1 MRGNV
6 LETPN
11 GTLATPPADTGMPTR
26 ASIVNAA
33 PGGTDRALMAGTIAT
48 DDALGS
54 LMEKM
59 DSLNVLNTTLIIV
72 LMDHGMIAKDSLYEG
87 GTRIAMMARLPGVF
101 AAGSTVSRSVTN
113 LDVVPTLFEF
123 AQVTADYALDGMSWL
138 GDARGT
144 PSGAYRA
151 NLFYEIDLDR
161 AVLNIA
167 SNLKLIS
174 RSGTG
179 NTTNYPASTAAIQL
193 YNLTADPTEQ
203 VNLAT
208 SSSYSSALASLQSM
222 LACQELRTQRTNPV
236 TNLDCDSQ
244 APTQAALSS
253 APTPAPATFSPTA
266 IPTPASV
273 SLTSAPTAAPASA
286 PVTSAPTSA
295 PATASP
301 TATPTPASVPVTSA
315 PTSAPATV
323 SPTATPTPA
332 SAPVTSAP
340 TSAPVTESP
349 TTTPTPAS
357 APVTSAPTN
366 SPSAIP
372 TIFGAMGPGTTTT
385 QPTPIV
391 AVTTSPAVT
400 TTPAPTTQ
408 TAAAAASE
416 KAGFSAPAVTGLAIG
431 AVVVAVVVGG
441 IVYARSQRRAPDM
454 DDTRG
459 HVILSAAS
467 DNASKSPVFHQATKN
482 LTPSPANYDN
492 PVFERRATSTS

>member
-253 APTPAPATFSPTA
+253 APTPAPATFSPTN
-266 IPTPASV
+266 
-273 SLTSAPTAAPASA
+273 APST
-286 PVTSAPTSA
+286 
-295 PATASP
+295 
-301 TATPTPASVPVTSA
+301 
-315 PTSAPATV
+315 
-323 SPTATPTPA
+323 
-332 SAPVTSAP
+332 
-340 TSAPVTESP
+340 
-349 TTTPTPAS
+349 
-357 APVTSAPTN
+357 
-366 SPSAIP
+366 IP
-372 TIFGAMGPGTTTT
+372 TIFGAMGPGTTTS
-385 QPTPIV
+385 QPTPVVQI
-391 AVTTSPAVT
+391 
-400 TTPAPTTQ
+400 
-408 TAAAAASE
+408 AAAAESGE
-416 KAGFSAPAVTGLAIG
+416 SGMSSSVTTAVG
-431 AVVVAVVVGG
+431 VAVVVIVLVLGG
-441 IVYARSQRRAPDM
+441 ILYTRSQRGAPNSEGM
-454 DDTRG
+454 HGR
-459 HVILSAAS
+459 VVLSAGA
-467 DNASKSPVFHQATKN
+467 DPTSPVMFQQTKN
-482 LTPSPANYDN
+482 LSPSPNNYQN
-492 PVFERRATSTS
+492 PVFEKK

>member
-1 MRGNV
+1 
-6 LETPN
+6 
-11 GTLATPPADTGMPTR
+11 
-26 ASIVNAA
+26 
-33 PGGTDRALMAGTIAT
+33 MAGTIAT

-123 AQVTADYALDGMSWL
+123 AQVTAGYALDGMSWL

-179 NTTNYPASTAAIQL
+179 NITNYPASTAAIQL

-208 SSSYSSALASLQSM
+208 SSSYSTALASLQSM

-236 TNLDCDSQ
+236 TSLDCDSQ

-253 APTPAPATFSPTA
+253 VPTPAPA
-266 IPTPASV
+266 SV
-273 SLTSAPTAAPASA
+273 A
-286 PVTSAPTSA
+286 
-295 PATASP
+295 
-301 TATPTPASVPVTSA
+301 
-315 PTSAPATV
+315 
-323 SPTATPTPA
+323 PTATPTPA

-340 TSAPVTESP
+340 TSAPATESP
-349 TTTPTPAS
+349 TATPTPAS

-366 SPSAIP
+366 SPSAVP

-385 QPTPIV
+385 QPTPMV
-391 AVTTSPAVT
+391 TMTTSPVVA

-459 HVILSAAS
+459 HVTLGHVILS
-467 DNASKSPVFHQATKN
+467 DNASPVFHQATKN
-482 LTPSPANYDN
+482 LTPSPAKYDN
-492 PVFERRATSTS
+492 PVFDRSATSTS